1 MSHPW
6 KFFRA
11 GGFDQVKIETGAD
24 LANLDQLDQKLWTAL
39 ACPTTGI
46 EFDKRTAELID
57 TDKDG
62 RIRAPEL
69 IAAAKF
75 ATGALKNPDVLIAES
90 DTLAFDAIADPAIAA
105 SARQIAQFLGR
116 KDAKGLSVA
125 DVSDA
130 NKIFANTTFN
140 VDGVIIAESCS
151 DDALKAAFADISS
164 VVGTVPDRSG
174 KPGLHQAKV
183 DGFFADA
190 KAFSEWQAKAE
201 ADPKGILP
209 LGADTAAA
217 VAAVAAIKSKV
228 DDFFG
233 RCRLA
238 AFDARSA
245 ALLNRKEE
253 DYAAIAGK
261 ELSLNASEVANFPLA
276 QIAPGRSLPLQGAL
290 NPAHAGAV
298 GTLVSAAITPLLG
311 VKAELSEADWAAVQ
325 GKLALYSAW
334 VAGKSGAT
342 TEKLGL
348 ARVRDLLGGS
358 SQKKLAELIVADQA
372 KEAEANGIAAVE
384 KLVRLNRD
392 LHRLTINFVNFK
404 DFYDGGAP
412 AIFQAGTLF
421 LDQRS
426 CGLCLSV
433 EDAGRHALMAGL
445 AGTYL
450 AYVECV
456 RRGTGEKLQIVAAF
470 TDGDSD
476 NLIVGR
482 NGLFYDRSGK
492 DYDATITK
500 IIENPISIRQAFWSP
515 YKKFVRMIEEAI
527 AKRAAAA
534 DGAATEKL
542 ASAAVAVA
550 NAEKAK
556 AAEPKK
562 MDVGTVAALG
572 VAFGAIGGFF
582 TAVATGLAHVA
593 GAGPLAVVG
602 MIVGLILLISIPS
615 CIMAYLKLR
624 KRSLGP
630 ILDANGWAVN
640 SKARINV
647 PFGTTLTGVAKLPEG
662 AAMDHADAYAEKG
675 FPWKFWLVLGLVLYT
690 GYKWYDGSLDDKLPG
705 QVKSTTVMGTNAPAA
720 NRKAEA
726 PKAAEA
732 AATAEKK

>member
-1 MSHPW
+1 MSHSW

-11 GGFDQVKIETGAD
+11 GGFDQVKVDTGAD

-75 ATGALKNPDVLIAES
+75 ATGALKNPDTLIAES
-90 DTLAFDAIADPAIAA
+90 DTLAFDAIADTAIAA

-116 KDAKGLSVA
+116 KDATGLSVA

-130 NKIFANTTFN
+130 NKIFANTTLN
-140 VDGVIIAESCS
+140 GDGIIIADTCS
-151 DDALKAAFADISS
+151 DAGLKAAFNDIAGSM
-164 VVGTVPDRSG
+164 GTVTDRSG
-174 KPGLHQAKV
+174 KPGLNQAKI
-183 DGFFADA
+183 DGFFGEA
-190 KAFSEWQAKAE
+190 KAFSDWHAKAE
-201 ADPKGILP
+201 GEAATILP
-209 LGADTAAA
+209 LGAGTAAA

-238 AFDARSA
+238 AFDARSST
-245 ALLNRKEE
+245 LLNRKEE
-253 DYAAIAGK
+253 EFAAIAGK
-261 ELSLNASEVANFPLA
+261 ELSITAAEVAHFPLA
-276 QIAPGRSLPLQGAL
+276 QVAPGKALPLKQGV

-298 GTLVSAAITPLLG
+298 SALAAALTALMG
-311 VKAELSEADWAAVQ
+311 EKAELTEADWAAVQ
-325 GKLALYSAW
+325 SKLAPYQGW
-334 VAGKSGAT
+334 VAGKAGAGV
-342 TEKLGL
+342 EKLGL
-348 ARVRDLLGGS
+348 ARVRELLAGTT
-358 SQKKLAELIVADQA
+358 QKKLTELVAADQA

-392 LHRLTINFVNFK
+392 LHRLAINFVNFK
-404 DFYDGGAP
+404 DFYDGGVP

-426 CGLCLSV
+426 CGLCLAV
-433 EDAGRHALMAGL
+433 DDAGRHGLMAGL

-450 AYVECV
+450 AYVDCY
-456 RRGTGEKLQIVAAF
+456 RRGTGEKMQIVAAF

-500 IIENPISIRQAFWSP
+500 IIDNPISIRQAFWSP
-515 YKKFVRMIEEAI
+515 YKKFVRMIEEQI

-534 DGAATEKL
+534 DSAATDKL
-542 ASAAVAVA
+542 ANAAVAVA

-556 AAEPKK
+556 TEPKK
-562 MDVGTVAALG
+562 IDVGAVAALG
-572 VAFGAIGGFF
+572 VAFGALGGFL
-582 TAVATGLAHVA
+582 TAVAGGFAKVA
-593 GAGPLAVVG
+593 MVGPLAVVG
-602 MIVGLILLISIPS
+602 VIIGLILLISVPS

-640 SKARINV
+640 SKAKINV
-647 PFGTTLTGVAKLPEG
+647 PFGTTLTGVAKLPAG
-662 AAMDHADAYAEKG
+662 ASMDHNDAFAEKTV
-675 FPWKFWLVLGLVLYT
+675 PWKFWLILGLVLYT
-690 GYKWYDGSLDDKLPG
+690 GFKWYDGTLDGKLPG
-705 QVKSTTVMGTNAPAA
+705 QLKSTTIMGTNAPAA
-720 NRKAEA
+720 NRPPADA
-726 PKAAEA
+726 PKPVEA
-732 AATAEKK
+732 K